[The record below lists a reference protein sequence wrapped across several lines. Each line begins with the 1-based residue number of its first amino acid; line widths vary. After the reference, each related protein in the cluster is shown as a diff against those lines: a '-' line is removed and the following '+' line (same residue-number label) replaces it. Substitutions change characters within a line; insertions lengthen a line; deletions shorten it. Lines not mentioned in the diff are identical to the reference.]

1 MTPPSAQARRE
12 RAAAEAVEWL
22 QRLDS
27 GGMSAGE
34 RADFVEWLRESPI
47 HVAETLRMGQ
57 LSAELR
63 EFTAWARSTGP
74 TDEST
79 DKVVPLRLCRPP
91 GPDQA
96 SVGRGWMSPARK
108 LRMGALAACVV
119 LALAAVAWIGRPTG
133 VYEIRTHN
141 GERREITLDDGSVVR
156 LSPDTDLQ
164 VDMQATLRQLA
175 LKGGEAVFRV
185 AKDPTRPFVVNAARA
200 RVRAIGTIFAVTRNG
215 ENVVVTVAEGQVTVA
230 PVAVSNGQG
239 DASVPVALRR
249 NERVSVSP
257 IGTVSQVRHV
267 EASRPA
273 DWSEGQLVF
282 ENTPVGEVIAQFN
295 RHNQLQIRVVDAKLS
310 ALAVSGIFAADD
322 PQSFI
327 DFLTAFAGART
338 LASGPALPSGANVVL
353 VTRAAA
359 GSPAAPGR

>member
-47 HVAETLRMGQ
+47 HVAETLRMGR
-57 LSAELR
+57 LSDELKG
-63 EFTAWARSTGP
+63 FDAWARSTGP

-79 DKVVPLRLCRPP
+79 DKVVPLR
-91 GPDQA
+91 PDQA
-96 SVGRGWMSPARK
+96 TVGRGWMFPARK
-108 LRMGALAACVV
+108 LRMGALAACVALV
-119 LALAAVAWIGRPTG
+119 LVAVAWIGRPTG
-133 VYEIRTHN
+133 AYEISTHN

-164 VDMQATLRQLA
+164 VDMKATLRQLA

-230 PVAVSNGQG
+230 PVAVSSGQ
-239 DASVPVALRR
+239 DASSVPVALRR

-282 ENTPVGEVIAQFN
+282 ESTPVGEVIAQFN
-295 RHNQLQIRVVDAKLS
+295 RHNQLQIHVVDPKLS

-327 DFLTAFAGART
+327 DFLTSFAGART
-338 LASGPALPSGANVVL
+338 LPSGPDVVL

-359 GSPAAPGR
+359 GSAAAPGR

>member
-27 GGMSAGE
+27 GGMSTGE

-47 HVAETLRMGQ
+47 HVAETLRMGR

-63 EFTAWARSTGP
+63 GFDAWARSTGP

-79 DKVVPLRLCRPP
+79 DKVVPLR
-91 GPDQA
+91 PDQA
-96 SVGRGWMSPARK
+96 TVGRGWRSPARK
-108 LRMGALAACVV
+108 LRMGALAACVALV
-119 LALAAVAWIGRPTG
+119 LTAVAWIGHPTG
-133 VYEIRTHN
+133 AYEIRTHQ

-164 VDMQATLRQLA
+164 VDMKATMRQLA

-230 PVAVSNGQG
+230 PVAVSSGQ
-239 DASVPVALRR
+239 DASSAVPVPVALRR

-267 EASRPA
+267 EASRPE

-295 RHNQLQIRVVDAKLS
+295 RHNQLQIHVVDPKLG

-327 DFLTAFAGART
+327 DFLTTFAGART
-338 LASGPALPSGANVVL
+338 LPSGPDVVL
-353 VTRAAA
+353 VTRATA